1 MMQHTNNAGADYSP
15 TPCASSSFPLV
26 DLISRWRLRDRQQP
40 PPQHHRS
47 ANGLEAGLAGCVS
60 DTHHDDLEEVTTA
73 PLLRHHH
80 HRASMAAVSSPSSTQ
95 DHSYGLLLGS
105 NGLVDDEVP
114 YPLPEAFLPLPKGV
128 SASAAAMAASESEGT
143 ASKRSWLPLESDE
156 EEEDN
161 EDDAQSIQSYDSD
174 LIKTY
179 DRLSSKVSSTWP
191 QEDLLEDEHHQTS
204 NGHAKATATSV
215 GCAPLLSTFCLASNS
230 VDLEDEK
237 LGTLELQQCSFNH
250 DSTSRRYIFFKLDN
264 LFKREEEEA
273 IPYLVLQVSI

>member
-1 MMQHTNNAGADYSP
+1 MQHNNAGDSSP

-26 DLISRWRLRDRQQP
+26 DLISRWRLRDRQP
-40 PPQHHRS
+40 PHHHRS
-47 ANGLEAGLAGCVS
+47 ANGLEAGLAAG
-60 DTHHDDLEEVTTA
+60 DTHDLEEVTTA
-73 PLLRHHH
+73 PLLRHH
-80 HRASMAAVSSPSSTQ
+80 RASMAVSSPSSTQ

-105 NGLVDDEVP
+105 NGLDDEVP
-114 YPLPEAFLPLPKGV
+114 YPLPEAFLPLPPR
-128 SASAAAMAASESEGT
+128 ASVDAAAARASESEGT

-156 EEEDN
+156 ED

-204 NGHAKATATSV
+204 NGHAKATVSTV

-230 VDLEDEK
+230 VDLEDDEK
-237 LGTLELQQCSFNH
+237 LGTLELQQGSFNH
-250 DSTSRRYIFFKLDN
+250 DPTSRRYIFLKLD
-264 LFKREEEEA
+264 
-273 IPYLVLQVSI
+273 

>member
-1 MMQHTNNAGADYSP
+1 MLQ
-15 TPCASSSFPLV
+15 
-26 DLISRWRLRDRQQP
+26 
-40 PPQHHRS
+40 
-47 ANGLEAGLAGCVS
+47 
-60 DTHHDDLEEVTTA
+60 
-73 PLLRHHH
+73 PLLT
-80 HRASMAAVSSPSSTQ
+80 SKE
-95 DHSYGLLLGS
+95 L
-105 NGLVDDEVP
+105 EV
-114 YPLPEAFLPLPKGV
+114 EIDSDA
-128 SASAAAMAASESEGT
+128 
-143 ASKRSWLPLESDE
+143 ESDD

-250 DSTSRRYIFFKLDN
+250 DPTSRRYIFLKLDN

>member
-1 MMQHTNNAGADYSP
+1 MMQHNNAGADCSSP

-47 ANGLEAGLAGCVS
+47 ANGLEAGLAGGVS
-60 DTHHDDLEEVTTA
+60 YPHHDDLKEVTTA
-73 PLLRHHH
+73 PLLRHH

-128 SASAAAMAASESEGT
+128 SASAAAGMAASESEGT
-143 ASKRSWLPLESDE
+143 ASKRSWLPLESDD

-191 QEDLLEDEHHQTS
+191 PEDEEDEQHQTS
-204 NGHAKATATSV
+204 NGHAKADATA

-230 VDLEDEK
+230 VDLEDEN
-237 LGTLELQQCSFNH
+237 LGTIELQQCSLSPR
-250 DSTSRRYIFFKLDN
+250 DIKTKDPTSRRYF
-264 LFKREEEEA
+264 
-273 IPYLVLQVSI
+273 S

>member
-1 MMQHTNNAGADYSP
+1 MMQHNNAGADCSSP

-47 ANGLEAGLAGCVS
+47 ANGLEAGLAGGVS

-73 PLLRHHH
+73 PLLRHH

-128 SASAAAMAASESEGT
+128 SASAAAGMAASESEGT
-143 ASKRSWLPLESDE
+143 ASKRSWLPLESDD
-156 EEEDN
+156 EEEDI

-204 NGHAKATATSV
+204 NGHAKATVSTV

-230 VDLEDEK
+230 VDLEDDEK
-237 LGTLELQQCSFNH
+237 LGTLELQQGSFNH
-250 DSTSRRYIFFKLDN
+250 DPTSRRYMYFLRI
-264 LFKREEEEA
+264 
-273 IPYLVLQVSI
+273 